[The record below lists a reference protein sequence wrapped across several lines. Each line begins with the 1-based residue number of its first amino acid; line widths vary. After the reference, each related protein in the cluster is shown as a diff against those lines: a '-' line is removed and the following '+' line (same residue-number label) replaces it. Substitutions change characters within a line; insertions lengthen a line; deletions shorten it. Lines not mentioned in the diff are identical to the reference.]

1 MARRSPPDAQRA
13 PPATKEE
20 PMNRS
25 AAIAVDYLDALGAV
39 LRAVPPEPLAHTLDA
54 LLAARAAGRR
64 VYVMGNG
71 GSAAIASQFVCNLV
85 KTAQVAGYEPLR
97 AFALTDNTPSLTAWA
112 NDTAYDQVFARQIR
126 ALVEPDDVVIAI
138 SASGN
143 SPNILAGLE
152 AARAVGARTIG
163 LLGFDGGRA
172 LELVEIAV
180 HVPFDNYGLV
190 EDTHMAIGHALT
202 RAIRQ
207 ALEREPVA
215 ASVAG

>member
-1 MARRSPPDAQRA
+1 
-13 PPATKEE
+13 
-20 PMNRS
+20 MNRS